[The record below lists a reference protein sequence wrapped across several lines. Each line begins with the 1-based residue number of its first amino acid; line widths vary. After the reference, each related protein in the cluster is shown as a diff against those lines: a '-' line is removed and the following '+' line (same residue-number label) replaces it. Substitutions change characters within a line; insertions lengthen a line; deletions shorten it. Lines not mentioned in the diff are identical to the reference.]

1 MNLIDNREGLELKK
15 IFFEAVLIL
24 MTALMSLSFAQFEGY
39 GSITAGYNKNPLNN
53 YQTVGDQTKQT
64 YFELKYNKE
73 FPKSQLNF
81 SYVSGL
87 MLFNQFTDRNFY
99 EHSLSANYQLNFD
112 KQLSNSQISNS
123 STDEEDSTETDSLQE
138 ENNSDEVRNTMLF
151 GVTLNS
157 RLDKDAHKDFDN
169 YGLSFNS
176 IYKHVTNPDFNFTI
190 SNSLSLRNYSNIE
203 DLSNL
208 TDLLSIEAGKTTGS
222 GMNYGINLSGG
233 FKYYTQTYYD
243 TTKYEQ
249 VRNSNSK
256 SQGKGKPGS
265 KVASNKKILITPQS
279 NGTYQIAFGIYAKK
293 EWTNNSF
300 QANALYRYNIRSQNR
315 YLTQY
320 VNTSFLSED
329 IYNDFFSY
337 EGPEAAVK
345 FAQSLPIG
353 MKLTVNGLLQ
363 YKKYTAPALDLAGNQ
378 IDGNRYDIHSY
389 VEINLS
395 RYFDLGNDFGFDITL
410 TSGFLRNQSNDDYN
424 DFSSYF
430 ATIGIGVG
438 F

>member
-1 MNLIDNREGLELKK
+1 MKK
-15 IFFEAVLIL
+15 IFFETILIL
-24 MTALMSLSFAQFEGY
+24 VTAFASLSFAQFEGY

-64 YFELKYNKE
+64 YLELKYTNE
-73 FPKSQLNF
+73 FPKSLLNF

-87 MLFNQFTDRNFY
+87 MLFNEFTDRNFY
-99 EHSLSANYQLNFD
+99 EHSFSANYQLNFD
-112 KQLSNSQISNS
+112 KQLSNSQIKNS
-123 STDEEDSTETDSLQE
+123 SADEEDSNETDSVQE
-138 ENNSDEVRNTMLF
+138 ENSSDEIRNTMLF

-157 RLDKDAHKDFDN
+157 RLDKEAHKDFDN
-169 YGLSFNS
+169 YGLSFNF
-176 IYKHVTNPDFNFTI
+176 IYNHVTNPDFNFTI

-208 TDLLSIEAGKTTGS
+208 TDLLSFETGKTTSS

-243 TTKYEQ
+243 TTQFEQ
-249 VRNSNSK
+249 IRSFITK

-265 KVASNKKILITPQS
+265 KVGSNKKILITPQS

-293 EWTNNSF
+293 EWANNSF
-300 QANALYRYNIRSQNR
+300 QANVLYRYNIRSQNR
-315 YLTQY
+315 YLAQY

-345 FAQSLPIG
+345 FAQTLPIG
-353 MKLTVNGLLQ
+353 MKLTIDGLLQ
-363 YKKYTAPALDLAGNQ
+363 YKKYTAPALDLAGEQ
-378 IDGNRYDIHSY
+378 IDGDRHDLHSY

-410 TSGFLRNQSNDDYN
+410 TGGFLRNQSNDDYN

-430 ATIGIGVG
+430 AAVSVGVS

>member
-1 MNLIDNREGLELKK
+1 MNSKELELKK
-15 IFFEAVLIL
+15 IFFEAALIL
-24 MTALMSLSFAQFEGY
+24 MTALASLSFAQFEGY

-64 YFELKYNKE
+64 YLELKYNKE

-87 MLFNQFTDRNFY
+87 MLFNEFTDRNFY
-99 EHSLSANYQLNFD
+99 EHTFSANYQLNFE
-112 KQLSNSQISNS
+112 KQSNGSE
-123 STDEEDSTETDSLQE
+123 TEDTTEN
-138 ENNSDEVRNTMLF
+138 ENDSDEIYNTMLF
-151 GVTLNS
+151 GIALNS
-157 RLDKDAHKDFDN
+157 RMDKTAHQDFDN
-169 YGLSFNS
+169 YGLALNFL
-176 IYKHVTNPDFNFTI
+176 YKYITNPDFNLSI
-190 SNSLSLRNYSNIE
+190 SNSLAYRSYTYIE
-203 DLSNL
+203 DLSNV
-208 TDLLSIEAGKTTGS
+208 TDLLSFEAGKTTES

-233 FKYYTQTYYD
+233 FKYYTQTFYD

-249 VRNSNSK
+249 VRNFNSK

-265 KVASNKKILITPQS
+265 NVASNKRILITPQS
-279 NGTYQIAFGIYAKK
+279 NGTYQIAFGIYAKQV
-293 EWTNNSF
+293 WSNNSF

-345 FAQSLPIG
+345 FTQSLPIG
-353 MKLTVNGLLQ
+353 MKLTLDGLLQ
-363 YKKYTAPALDLAGNQ
+363 YKKYTAQALDLAGNQ
-378 IDGNRYDIHSY
+378 IDGNRHDMHSY

-430 ATIGIGVG
+430 AAIGIGVG